1 MEELLRSPVGFPIGF
16 YRKMWAHIKEVVKEM
31 LDELYEGKLEVKRL
45 NYGIIGIISLIC
57 MIKYV

>member
-1 MEELLRSPVGFPIGF
+1 
-16 YRKMWAHIKEVVKEM
+16 MWAHIKEVVKEM
-31 LDELYEGKLEVKRL
+31 LDELYEGELEVKRL